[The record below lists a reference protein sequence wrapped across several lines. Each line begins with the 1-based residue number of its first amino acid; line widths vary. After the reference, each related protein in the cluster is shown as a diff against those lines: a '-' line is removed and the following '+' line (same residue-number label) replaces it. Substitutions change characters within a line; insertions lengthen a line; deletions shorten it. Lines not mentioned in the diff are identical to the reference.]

1 MNNTTIK
8 QNKIMIHNISRYLL
22 TLVALLAM
30 TTGAWAQDVTIND
43 AKTEASFTMPE
54 SDVTLEYLL
63 VRNLASNMTANVI
76 IGEETLTAN
85 GRLRLTKSGD
95 NYVPAVALSI
105 SLTDAS
111 QQKTLTAQELIAAGL
126 SPQFYLKGEEGWV
139 ALGTDDIDAQTQL
152 PKTYKPGQVYCL
164 ELYAPD
170 TNEKYGN
177 RTAKSFEFELYEP
190 ITVTFAKGYTT
201 NYYAEGMKPL
211 AEQTGLKFYAVSAVS
226 ETAVTLNEIT
236 DLAVPAGTPFIAYNS
251 NAEAMEVVM
260 DLPSGISPVTTA
272 SEFKGTA
279 EAKEMS
285 AQANCYVLRN
295 GDATPTFRLV
305 EGAGVIPAHR
315 CWIQFSTAAAARS
328 LGFDFGN
335 GTTSIRDM
343 RSEELKDDK
352 WFDLQGRQSQT
363 KAGRKGVYIQN
374 GQKVIIK

>member
-1 MNNTTIK
+1 
-8 QNKIMIHNISRYLL
+8 MIHNISRYLL

-54 SDVTLEYLL
+54 SDVKLEYQL

-139 ALGTDDIDAQTQL
+139 ALTADDIDEQTQL

-164 ELYAPD
+164 DLYASD
-170 TNEKYGN
+170 TNENYGN

-211 AEQTGLKFYAVSAVS
+211 EEQTGLKFYAVSAVS

>member
-1 MNNTTIK
+1 
-8 QNKIMIHNISRYLL
+8 
-22 TLVALLAM
+22 
-30 TTGAWAQDVTIND
+30 
-43 AKTEASFTMPE
+43 
-54 SDVTLEYLL
+54 
-63 VRNLASNMTANVI
+63 
-76 IGEETLTAN
+76 
-85 GRLRLTKSGD
+85 
-95 NYVPAVALSI
+95 
-105 SLTDAS
+105 
-111 QQKTLTAQELIAAGL
+111 
-126 SPQFYLKGEEGWV
+126 
-139 ALGTDDIDAQTQL
+139 
-152 PKTYKPGQVYCL
+152 
-164 ELYAPD
+164 
-170 TNEKYGN
+170 
-177 RTAKSFEFELYEP
+177 
-190 ITVTFAKGYTT
+190 
-201 NYYAEGMKPL
+201 MKPL
-211 AEQTGLKFYAVSAVS
+211 EEQTGLKFYAVSAVS

-328 LGFDFGN
+328 LGFGFGG
-335 GTTSIRDM
+335 GTTGISDLNRE
-343 RSEELKDDK
+343 SSADDRYY
-352 WFDLQGRQSQT
+352 DLQGRQT